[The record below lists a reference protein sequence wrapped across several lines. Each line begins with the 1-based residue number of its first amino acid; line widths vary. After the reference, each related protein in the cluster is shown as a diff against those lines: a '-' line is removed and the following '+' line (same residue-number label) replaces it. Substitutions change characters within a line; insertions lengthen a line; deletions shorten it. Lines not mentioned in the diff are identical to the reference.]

1 MQLTDYIPTINTLRN
16 VIDIALVF
24 IIVYVVLKL
33 LRGTRAVP
41 TVVGMV
47 ILALLYW
54 LAVAQELSTLEFVLR
69 YAVGFIGIAI
79 IVLFQ
84 SEIRQALIYF
94 ANRLRFPILK
104 RQRGQFGGSV
114 YDEIV
119 LAVTTLASEKTGA
132 LIVIERN
139 IGLRN
144 FIDAGVQLDARLSYD
159 LLVTIFNPSTPLHD
173 GAVVIQNERLAAA
186 SVFLPLTKNPEISRE
201 LGTRHRA
208 AIGITEGSDA
218 ISLVVSE
225 ETGLITY
232 VEAGEVRRNI
242 ETTQLRKLLL
252 DAMEIPLIEPPRNAQ
267 SDEGGG
273 DRELRIENGELRME
287 NCKAKISPPA
297 SPSNLDSSLMSSEG
311 KHRIAQLAMLH
322 DVPSQL
328 DPVLLILNSQFSI
341 LN

>member
-1 MQLTDYIPTINTLRN
+1 MQISDYIPTLNTLRN
-16 VIDIALVF
+16 VLDIVLVF
-24 IIVYVVLKL
+24 VIVYVVLKL

-47 ILALLYW
+47 FLALLYW
-54 LAVAQELSTLEFVLR
+54 VAVVQELSTLEFVLR
-69 YAVGFIGIAI
+69 YAVVYIGFAI

-104 RQRGQFGGSV
+104 KQRGQFGGSV

-159 LLVTIFNPSTPLHD
+159 LLVTIFNPATPLHD
-173 GAVVIQNERLAAA
+173 GAVIVQNERLAAA

-242 ETTQLRKLLL
+242 DTNQLRKLLL
-252 DAMEIPLIEPPRNAQ
+252 DALEIPMIKSQREIPKTMKEVE
-267 SDEGGG
+267 SD
-273 DRELRIENGELRME
+273 ITV
-287 NCKAKISPPA
+287 S
-297 SPSNLDSSLMSSEG
+297 
-311 KHRIAQLAMLH
+311 
-322 DVPSQL
+322 
-328 DPVLLILNSQFSI
+328 
-341 LN
+341 

>member
-1 MQLTDYIPTINTLRN
+1 MSFYDYLPTINTLRN
-16 VIDIALVF
+16 VLDIALVF

-54 LAVAQELSTLEFVLR
+54 LALSQELSTLEFVLR
-69 YAVGFIGIAI
+69 YAVVYLGIAI

-139 IGLRN
+139 VGLRN
-144 FIDAGVQLDARLSYD
+144 FIDAGVQLDAKLSYD
-159 LLVTIFNPSTPLHD
+159 LLVTIFNPATPLHD
-173 GAVVIQNERLAAA
+173 GAVIIQSERLAAA
-186 SVFLPLTKNPEISRE
+186 SVFLPLTKNPSVSRE
-201 LGTRHRA
+201 MGTRHRA
-208 AIGITEGSDA
+208 AIGITEGTDA
-218 ISLVVSE
+218 ISIVASE
-225 ETGLITY
+225 ETGLVTFVSGGNAI
-232 VEAGEVRRNI
+232 RNI
-242 ETTQLRKLLL
+242 DTATLRKLLL
-252 DAMEIPLIEPPRNAQ
+252 DAMEIPLVEQ
-267 SDEGGG
+267 K
-273 DRELRIENGELRME
+273 RER
-287 NCKAKISPPA
+287 AKS
-297 SPSNLDSSLMSSEG
+297 MTEHESEITIG
-311 KHRIAQLAMLH
+311 
-322 DVPSQL
+322 
-328 DPVLLILNSQFSI
+328 
-341 LN
+341 

>member
-1 MQLTDYIPTINTLRN
+1 MQFTNYVPTVNTLRN
-16 VIDIALVF
+16 VIDIVLVF

-54 LAVAQELSTLEFVLR
+54 LAVAQDLSTLEFVLR

-94 ANRLRFPILK
+94 ANRFRFPILK

-119 LAVTTLASEKTGA
+119 LAMTTLASEKTGA

-144 FIDAGVQLDARLSYD
+144 FIDAGVQMDARISYD
-159 LLVTIFNPSTPLHD
+159 LLVTIFNPATPLHD
-173 GAVVIQNERLAAA
+173 GAIIIQNERLAAA

-225 ETGLITY
+225 ETGSITY
-232 VEAGEVRRNI
+232 VESGKVYRNLD
-242 ETTQLRKLLL
+242 TTQLRRFLL
-252 DAMEIPLIEPPRNAQ
+252 DAMEIPIVETRRDMP
-267 SDEGGG
+267 
-273 DRELRIENGELRME
+273 
-287 NCKAKISPPA
+287 KAMKEA
-297 SPSNLDSSLMSSEG
+297 ETDLTG
-311 KHRIAQLAMLH
+311 
-322 DVPSQL
+322 
-328 DPVLLILNSQFSI
+328 
-341 LN
+341 

>member
-1 MQLTDYIPTINTLRN
+1 MQFTDLMPTINSLRN

-47 ILALLYW
+47 ILGLLYW
-54 LAVAQELSTLEFVLR
+54 LAVTQELSTLEFVLR

-94 ANRLRFPILK
+94 ANRFRFPILK
-104 RQRGQFGGSV
+104 KQRGQFGGSV
-114 YDEIV
+114 FDEIV

-144 FIDAGVQLDARLSYD
+144 FIDAGVQLDAHISYD
-159 LLVTIFNPSTPLHD
+159 LLVTIFNPATPLHD

-186 SVFLPLTKNPEISRE
+186 SVFLPLTKNPEVSRE

-208 AIGITEGSDA
+208 AIGITEGTDA

-242 ETTQLRKLLL
+242 DPTTVRKLLL
-252 DAMEIPLIEPPRNAQ
+252 DALEIPLI
-267 SDEGGG
+267 
-273 DRELRIENGELRME
+273 
-287 NCKAKISPPA
+287 
-297 SPSNLDSSLMSSEG
+297 DSRKSFTTETTE
-311 KHRIAQLAMLH
+311 KTE
-322 DVPSQL
+322 V
-328 DPVLLILNSQFSI
+328 V
-341 LN
+341 

>member
-1 MQLTDYIPTINTLRN
+1 MQITDYIANSNTLRN
-16 VIDIALVF
+16 VLDIALVF

-41 TVVGMV
+41 TIVGLV
-47 ILALLYW
+47 LLALLYW
-54 LAVAQELSTLEFVLR
+54 LAVAQDLATLEFVLR
-69 YAVGFIGIAI
+69 YAVVYIGFAI

-119 LAVTTLASEKTGA
+119 LAATTLASEKTGA

-144 FIDAGVQLDARLSYD
+144 FIDAGVQLDAKISYD

-173 GAVVIQNERLAAA
+173 GAVIIQNERLAAA
-186 SVFLPLTKNPEISRE
+186 SVFLPLTKNPGISRE

-208 AIGITEGSDA
+208 AIGITEGTDA

-232 VEAGEVRRNI
+232 VEAGEVRRNLD
-242 ETTQLRKLLL
+242 TTQLRKLLL
-252 DAMEIPLIEPPRNAQ
+252 DAMEIPLVQNKREPTKTMKEA
-267 SDEGGG
+267 DTEVTIG
-273 DRELRIENGELRME
+273 
-287 NCKAKISPPA
+287 
-297 SPSNLDSSLMSSEG
+297 
-311 KHRIAQLAMLH
+311 
-322 DVPSQL
+322 
-328 DPVLLILNSQFSI
+328 
-341 LN
+341 

>member
-1 MQLTDYIPTINTLRN
+1 MQFLDYIPTISTLRN
-16 VIDIALVF
+16 ILDITLVF

-47 ILALLYW
+47 ILALMYW
-54 LAVAQELSTLEFVLR
+54 FAVAQDLSTLEFVLR
-69 YAVGFIGIAI
+69 YAVVYIGIAI

-94 ANRLRFPILK
+94 ANRFRFPILK

-144 FIDAGVQLDARLSYD
+144 FIDAGVQMDARISYD

-173 GAVVIQNERLAAA
+173 GAIIIQSERLAAA

-218 ISLVVSE
+218 ISIVVSE

-232 VEAGEVRRNI
+232 VEAGNVRRNLDP
-242 ETTQLRKLLL
+242 TALRKALLE
-252 DAMEIPLIEPPRNAQ
+252 AMEIPLVESR
-267 SDEGGG
+267 
-273 DRELRIENGELRME
+273 RESA
-287 NCKAKISPPA
+287 KALKEVETDITVS
-297 SPSNLDSSLMSSEG
+297 
-311 KHRIAQLAMLH
+311 
-322 DVPSQL
+322 
-328 DPVLLILNSQFSI
+328 
-341 LN
+341 

>member
-1 MQLTDYIPTINTLRN
+1 MQLTDYIPTLNTLRS
-16 VIDIALVF
+16 VLDITLVF

-47 ILALLYW
+47 ILAFLYW
-54 LAVAQELSTLEFVLR
+54 LAVAEDLSTLEFVLR
-69 YAVGFIGIAI
+69 YAVVYIGIAI

-104 RQRGQFGGSV
+104 GQRGQFGGSV

-119 LAVTTLASEKTGA
+119 LAITTLASEKTGA

-144 FIDAGVQLDARLSYD
+144 FIDAGVQMDARISYD
-159 LLVTIFNPSTPLHD
+159 LLVTIFNPATPLHD
-173 GAVVIQNERLAAA
+173 GAIIVQKERLAAA

-232 VEAGEVRRNI
+232 VEAGHVRRHLDP
-242 ETTQLRKLLL
+242 TSLRKLLL
-252 DAMEIPLIEPPRNAQ
+252 EAMEIPLVETR
-267 SDEGGG
+267 
-273 DRELRIENGELRME
+273 RET
-287 NCKAKISPPA
+287 AK
-297 SPSNLDSSLMSSEG
+297 
-311 KHRIAQLAMLH
+311 
-322 DVPSQL
+322 
-328 DPVLLILNSQFSI
+328 VLKEAETDITVS
-341 LN
+341 

>member
-1 MQLTDYIPTINTLRN
+1 MNVNDYIPTINTLRN
-16 VIDIALVF
+16 IIDITLVF

-54 LAVAQELSTLEFVLR
+54 FAVVQELSTLEFVLR

-104 RQRGQFGGSV
+104 KQRGQFGGSV

-119 LAVTTLASEKTGA
+119 LAITTLSSEKTGA

-139 IGLRN
+139 VGLRN
-144 FIDAGVQLDARLSYD
+144 FIDAGVRLDAAISYD

-173 GAVVIQNERLAAA
+173 GAVIIQNEKLAAA
-186 SVFLPLTKNPEISRE
+186 SVFLPLTKNPVISRE

-208 AIGITEGSDA
+208 AIGVTEGSDA

-232 VEAGEVRRNI
+232 IEAGDVRRNI
-242 ETTQLRKLLL
+242 DTNQLRKLLL
-252 DAMEIPLIEPPRNAQ
+252 DALEIPIIEPRHQKPKP
-267 SDEGGG
+267 
-273 DRELRIENGELRME
+273 ME
-287 NCKAKISPPA
+287 
-297 SPSNLDSSLMSSEG
+297 EVET
-311 KHRIAQLAMLH
+311 
-322 DVPSQL
+322 DVTAG
-328 DPVLLILNSQFSI
+328 
-341 LN
+341 

>member
-1 MQLTDYIPTINTLRN
+1 MDLSGYIPTYLTLRN
-16 VIDIALVF
+16 VLDITLVF
-24 IIVYVVLKL
+24 VIVYVVLKL

-41 TVVGMV
+41 TVVGMLLV
-47 ILALLYW
+47 GVLYW
-54 LAVAQELSTLEFVLR
+54 IAAVYEFSTLEFVLR

-144 FIDAGVQLDARLSYD
+144 FIDAGVQLDAQVSYD

-173 GAVVIQNERLAAA
+173 GAVVIQNERIAAA

-232 VEAGEVRRNI
+232 VEAGHVHRNLD
-242 ETTQLRKLLL
+242 TTQLRKLLL
-252 DAMEIPLIEPPRNAQ
+252 DALEIPLVETRPQP
-267 SDEGGG
+267 
-273 DRELRIENGELRME
+273 
-287 NCKAKISPPA
+287 KAIKEAETDITVS
-297 SPSNLDSSLMSSEG
+297 
-311 KHRIAQLAMLH
+311 
-322 DVPSQL
+322 
-328 DPVLLILNSQFSI
+328 
-341 LN
+341 

>member
-1 MQLTDYIPTINTLRN
+1 MSFYDYLPTINTLRN
-16 VIDIALVF
+16 VLDIALVF

-54 LAVAQELSTLEFVLR
+54 LALSQELSTLEFVLR
-69 YAVGFIGIAI
+69 YAVVYLGIAI

-139 IGLRN
+139 VGLRN
-144 FIDAGVQLDARLSYD
+144 FIDAGVQLDAKLSYD
-159 LLVTIFNPSTPLHD
+159 LLVTIFNPATPLHD
-173 GAVVIQNERLAAA
+173 GAVIIQSERLAAA
-186 SVFLPLTKNPEISRE
+186 SVFLPLTKNPSVSRE
-201 LGTRHRA
+201 MGTRHRA
-208 AIGITEGSDA
+208 AIGITEGTDA
-218 ISLVVSE
+218 ISIVASE
-225 ETGLITY
+225 ETGLVTFVSGGNAI
-232 VEAGEVRRNI
+232 RNI
-242 ETTQLRKLLL
+242 DTATLRKLLL
-252 DAMEIPLIEPPRNAQ
+252 DAMEIPLVEQ
-267 SDEGGG
+267 K
-273 DRELRIENGELRME
+273 RER
-287 NCKAKISPPA
+287 AKTMA
-297 SPSNLDSSLMSSEG
+297 EHESEITIG
-311 KHRIAQLAMLH
+311 
-322 DVPSQL
+322 
-328 DPVLLILNSQFSI
+328 
-341 LN
+341 